1 MPFILSQ
8 SFSDTDVEQKAL
20 QIFVYSRSISPSSG
34 PWSLGFDL
42 NFRCILVYS
51 PGYSESISPS
61 SDYLDYD
68 SYDSAPYDDDYDKK

>member
-1 MPFILSQ
+1 M
-8 SFSDTDVEQKAL
+8 
-20 QIFVYSRSISPSSG
+20 QICSTYYGDPYFCVTSSPIFKYFPSSG

-42 NFRCILVYS
+42 NFRSILVYS

-68 SYDSAPYDDDYDKK
+68 SYDSASYDDDYDKK